1 MDKNEQNVAILNY
14 ILLSYEFL
22 EAIDK
27 VMETKYYKQK
37 VKNLAKSL
45 LQELEKTSAIHE
57 ITGLDDESLYVFM
70 REKEKLMRQLATVR
84 PELKAGLAWVQEEFL
99 SDPIGFL
106 NRNQVDV
113 IDV

>member
-14 ILLSYEFL
+14 ILLSYEFT
-22 EAIDK
+22 EAVDRVIA
-27 VMETKYYKQK
+27 TKYYNQK
-37 VKNLAKSL
+37 VKYLANQL
-45 LQELEKTSAIHE
+45 LNELLKTSAIHE

-99 SDPIGFL
+99 NDPIGFL
-106 NRNQVDV
+106 NRNEVDV
-113 IDV
+113 IEP